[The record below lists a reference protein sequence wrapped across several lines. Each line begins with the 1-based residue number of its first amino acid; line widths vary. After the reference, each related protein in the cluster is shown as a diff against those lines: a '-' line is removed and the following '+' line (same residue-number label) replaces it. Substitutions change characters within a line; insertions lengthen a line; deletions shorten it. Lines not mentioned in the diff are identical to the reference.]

1 MSLKSKISEVFKI
14 DELKDNF
21 LELIEA
27 KFELKKLELLEK
39 IESAFTDLGYTLVL
53 AFMGMMAAILFV
65 ILLAVGINIVFDSQ
79 WYGFAIM
86 FALFLIPL
94 LILILKK
101 EPIKKQ
107 ILVKIQEEVD
117 KKINS

>member
-39 IESAFTDLGYTLVL
+39 IESAFTDLAYTLAL
-53 AFMGMMAAILFV
+53 AFMGLMVAILFV
-65 ILLAVGINIVFDSQ
+65 ILLAVGINILLDSQ
-79 WYGFAIM
+79 WYGFAIV

-94 LILILKK
+94 LILIGKK

-107 ILVKIQEEVD
+107 ILAKIQEEVD
-117 KKINS
+117 KKMNS